1 MLAEK
6 YLDFEILM
14 RICEA
19 NNNEDRINEY
29 MRRFKD
35 TDFSEFVYNWYM
47 REGKQ
52 SKLLIRLVIFL
63 GYEHSGAT
71 GKKER
76 RAKQQKLTYNFLF
89 YAWLSALR
97 SALLVAPLCSYP

>member
-19 NNNEDRINEY
+19 TNNEDRINEY

-35 TDFSEFVYNWYM
+35 TDFAEFVYNWYM

-52 SKLLIRLVIFL
+52 SKLLIRLVI
-63 GYEHSGAT
+63 
-71 GKKER
+71 
-76 RAKQQKLTYNFLF
+76 
-89 YAWLSALR
+89 LSVLK
-97 SALLVAPLCSYP
+97 